1 MPQHFLKAA
10 VLRAIRKII
19 AQVPLAEHGGAIA
32 AIAHNLANGYLIIA
46 QHRASHDGVQHAS
59 AIGPM
64 PSDQSRPSRRTRRRH
79 MVISKP
85 HTLRM
90 QLVEMRRLEHRIP
103 VTRQVAVAL
112 VIRDDENDIRPL
124 RRLGGKGEAQDDNN

>member
-1 MPQHFLKAA
+1 
-10 VLRAIRKII
+10 
-19 AQVPLAEHGGAIA
+19 
-32 AIAHNLANGYLIIA
+32 
-46 QHRASHDGVQHAS
+46 
-59 AIGPM
+59 
-64 PSDQSRPSRRTRRRH
+64 

-124 RRLGGKGEAQDDNN
+124 RRLGGKGEAQDHNN